1 MITFAELETAAPEIA
16 GPIRAKLEAT
26 GIGLIATV
34 RKDGSPR
41 ISPFE
46 VSILDGSLYV
56 GSMPGAAKA
65 RDLQRDPRAALLTP
79 VADKDDLAGEGK
91 LFLHVLQITDPAE
104 AVRIL
109 GLMTEDS
116 EMAVEDFGDSPMFE
130 LRITGAA
137 WQHVDGDSWDTLSWT
152 EADGVRHR
160 RRDGADGL
168 PVEQ

>member
-1 MITFAELETAAPEIA
+1 MITFAELESAAPKIA
-16 GPIRAKLEAT
+16 GPIRERLEAK

-46 VSILDGSLYV
+46 VSLIEGSLYV
-56 GSMPGAAKA
+56 GSMPEAAKA

-79 VADKDDLAGEGK
+79 VADKDDLGGEGK
-91 LFLHVLQITDPAE
+91 LFLHVTEITDPSEALRLLNRMIEGAE
-104 AVRIL
+104 MSA
-109 GLMTEDS
+109 
-116 EMAVEDFGDSPMFE
+116 EDFDGSPVFE
-130 LRITGAA
+130 LQITGAA

-160 RRDGADGL
+160 RRKGADGL
-168 PVEQ
+168 SVEV